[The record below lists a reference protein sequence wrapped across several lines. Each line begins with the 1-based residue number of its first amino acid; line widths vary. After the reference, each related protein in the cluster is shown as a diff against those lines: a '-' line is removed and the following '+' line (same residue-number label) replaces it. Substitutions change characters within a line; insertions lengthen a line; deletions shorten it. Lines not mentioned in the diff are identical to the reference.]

1 MTGRCRHC
9 RAKTMA
15 LPGAQEQFSRA
26 LPPAGFRLGWVQE
39 WATSNAL
46 ICHRCV
52 AERLNRHLTIRR
64 IT

>member
-1 MTGRCRHC
+1 
-9 RAKTMA
+9 MA

-46 ICHRCV
+46 ICRRCV
-52 AERLNRHLTIRR
+52 AERLNRHLIIRR